1 MKSVRG
7 RSTRPVRNK
16 GDISLHQYKDLEIQ
30 GENWEDEVN
39 EMIITPP
46 DFEPASTEPP
56 SKISS
61 KISHVQTTKMPT
73 TKLATRK
80 IPDVQTTKM
89 LTTKLATRKIPDVQT
104 TKMLTT
110 KLATRKIPDVQ
121 STPDIPKIKDDTTAS
136 TQTGNDDDDSSVET
150 LMAVLLNMGKA

>member
-89 LTTKLATRKIPDVQT
+89 LTTKLATRKIPDVQ
-104 TKMLTT
+104 
-110 KLATRKIPDVQ
+110 

-150 LMAVLLNMGKA
+150 LMAVLLSKHFIN

>member
-1 MKSVRG
+1 MQFEDTDLNMRC
-7 RSTRPVRNK
+7 RDILLF
-16 GDISLHQYKDLEIQ
+16 GDVPITVYFGDQTC
-30 GENWEDEVN
+30 
-39 EMIITPP
+39 IITPP

-150 LMAVLLNMGKA
+150 LMAVLLSKHFIN